1 MTGLPCLS
9 DEIPLHTDE
18 VLHPVR
24 HALIAAVCLC
34 ALPRLA
40 SAGQCQTAA
49 ALASLA
55 QPTAPTDPDDVST
68 AVADVTACDRL
79 DYESPLIVDLFGA
92 EPLSFADDDGSE
104 SAPAMERNTPCA
116 RTTEVTA
123 CPAPRQQKPRAATGR
138 ARVVRHPQHRA
149 APASTPLTSVTDNDA
164 PATPTQP
171 SAGAGPG
178 SHDATLNAAHLA
190 LGLASASSRFTPHT
204 RTQHPSDSSV
214 VRLERP
220 PRLS

>member
-1 MTGLPCLS
+1 M
-9 DEIPLHTDE
+9 
-18 VLHPVR
+18 LHPVR

-40 SAGQCQTAA
+40 SAGQCQTPA
-49 ALASLA
+49 ALASVA
-55 QPTAPTDPDDVST
+55 QAPSPADPDDLST

-92 EPLSFADDDGSE
+92 EPLSFSDDGSE

-116 RTTEVTA
+116 RTSEVSA
-123 CPAPRQQKPRAATGR
+123 CPAPRQQRPRAAAGR

-149 APASTPLTSVTDNDA
+149 APASTPVTSVTDNDA

-171 SAGAGPG
+171 SPGAGPG
-178 SHDATLNAAHLA
+178 AHDAALNAHLA
-190 LGLASASSRFTPHT
+190 LALAQAPARFTPHT
-204 RTQHPSDSSV
+204 RTQHPSDPPAA
-214 VRLERP
+214 RLERP

>member
-1 MTGLPCLS
+1 M
-9 DEIPLHTDE
+9 
-18 VLHPVR
+18 LHPVR
-24 HALIAAVCLC
+24 HALIAAICLC

-40 SAGQCQTAA
+40 SAGQCQTPA
-49 ALASLA
+49 ALASVA
-55 QPTAPTDPDDVST
+55 QPAAPTDPDDVST

-92 EPLSFADDDGSE
+92 EPLSFGGDDGE
-104 SAPAMERNTPCA
+104 SPPAMERNTPCA
-116 RTTEVTA
+116 RTSEVTA

-171 SAGAGPG
+171 SPGAGPG
-178 SHDATLNAAHLA
+178 SHDATLNAAHFALA
-190 LGLASASSRFTPHT
+190 LASASSRFTPHT
-204 RTQHPSDSSV
+204 RTQHPSDPPAA
-214 VRLERP
+214 RLERP